1 MWRQIRD
8 FDLDD
13 MGHEEGYC
21 LRNVRK
27 AFRIKAKFSSALE
40 DYKNN
45 LAKGTL
51 HDIKTLPLNV
61 AVPVYLDTTSKYDHI
76 VVADKGIFYEN
87 GKKMYLTPNLKFYGW
102 GELINDVR
110 VVEWIPDKTNFEI
123 ALEVI
128 QGKWG
133 NGTERIKRLAKAGYN
148 YFDIQKLVNEL
159 IKKKSNEDIAKE
171 VIQGKWGNGEERKKR
186 LTAAGYDYNV
196 IQKLVN
202 EMIK

>member
-1 MWRQIRD
+1 MWKQVRD

-13 MGHEEGYC
+13 MGTEEGYC

-45 LAKGTL
+45 LAKDTL
-51 HDIKTLPLNV
+51 HEIKTLPLNV
-61 AVPVYLDTTSKYDHI
+61 AVPVYLDTASKYDHI
-76 VVADKGIFYEN
+76 VVADKGVFYEN

-133 NGTERIKRLAKAGYN
+133 NGNERIKRLAKAGYN

-159 IKKKSNEDIAKE
+159 IKKKSNTDIAKE
-171 VIQGKWGNGEERKKR
+171 VIQGKWRKW
-186 LTAAGYDYNV
+186 
-196 IQKLVN
+196 
-202 EMIK
+202 